1 MTEQQHDTLPHTW
14 EHHRLAAQILR
25 SWVRETT
32 GDLPAWTTP
41 GIVTAYASVLAS
53 LEGLIRATQHA
64 EKEAR
69 RHA

>member
-1 MTEQQHDTLPHTW
+1 VDTTYMPAPHTW

-25 SWVRETT
+25 SWVREVT

-41 GIVTAYASVLAS
+41 GIVHAYARLLES
-53 LEGLIRATQHA
+53 LDALIRATQQA
-64 EKEAR
+64 EREAS